1 MNPSQF
7 LKSTYLS
14 LALGVLATSA
24 LAEGPMVELSQG
36 ETISLHFVDAP
47 HSKRGAFVNTVLPSA
62 MDDIMT
68 AGGRLVAK
76 FETIDVEE
84 GDITPQHVVLMA
96 WSDVDGFNAA
106 MDVIAPAA
114 TDLRAHTVGLFS
126 VAQPVSFELKDD
138 VVYEW
143 FAGNP
148 AGPDTPNQLQT
159 FFQNVIPTAMEYGRA
174 DAMLMQ
180 PVASGHVNY
189 PRMIA
194 GMATWPTAASFEGF
208 TNTDV
213 FRTNIVELRDPAF
226 ATLELINTYW
236 VE

>member
-1 MNPSQF
+1 MKLSHF
-7 LKSTYLS
+7 LKSTSLS
-14 LALGVLATSA
+14 LAFGALATSA
-24 LAEGPMVELSQG
+24 LAEGPMVELNQG
-36 ETISLHFVDAP
+36 ETISLHFIDAS
-47 HSKRGAFVNTVLPSA
+47 HSQRGEFVNTVLPSA
-62 MDDIMT
+62 MDDIMA
-68 AGGRLVAK
+68 AGGRMVAK

-84 GDITPQHVVLMA
+84 GDVTPQHVVLMA
-96 WSDVDGFNAA
+96 WADDDGFNAA
-106 MDVIAPAA
+106 MDEIAPAA
-114 TDLRAHTVGLFS
+114 ADLRAHTVGLFT
-126 VAQPVSFELKDD
+126 VAQPVSFVLKDD

-180 PVASGHVNY
+180 PVPSDHVNY

-213 FRTNIVELRDPAF
+213 FRTNIVEYRDPAF